1 MKRARPSKSLRQKDT
16 SSFAVEF
23 HASIEGRRP
32 GFYALEN
39 LAPKYAGNGD
49 DTLFYRIRFT
59 EEGGF
64 PHGDYA
70 FDLQLTRID
79 NPNRKKRA
87 RDEFEEEA
95 FDMTERIHFQVK
107 FPTILHSKVKRAK
120 VKGEDGKNET
130 FLLLPNYQVHMN
142 GEDRVKAIYFTLE
155 NNQLDERLKDEPL
168 WHLGL
173 DESTYWMPRVFGD
186 RYQAIEFIHPDPKV
200 PCGKPPHQQPQRSPR
215 WGFHRSNLPKLS
227 KSPKFKN
234 HQLILKGRIGGT
246 KAKRFAGFFKK
257 RGLGGV
263 QESTVMM
270 KLGRICEMEV
280 VIAYLCHYTNRIV
293 MEVGWFNHPT
303 KPYHGSSPDAVV
315 IVPGRTFKDYPDWV
329 IILIQKCQVDL
340 SSVDFSKIVL
350 EVKVSQTNCEFKAHY
365 VAQLYQEMIC
375 TNTYCA
381 ELVKMCLSTGEI
393 KVFRVYRNPIFE
405 SLFSE
410 CMDRVQKDLLAGK
423 RYVDVVDHPVNKNLR
438 AECMKV
444 AMYYNSDQYEPEIVP
459 ISKEVVDYRKWKE
472 VFETEVTKVP
482 VKPTATRVP
491 TKKRPRT
498 RERSPPYQEG
508 GVGTSYME
516 SDLWRNVKRRTVA
529 INNYI
534 KIGDSQSILD
544 ANLIQEQIEDYK
556 SLHKRLCKE

>member
-1 MKRARPSKSLRQKDT
+1 MKKRVRSSKPLSKKDT
-16 SSFAVEF
+16 SSFTVEF

-32 GFYALEN
+32 GFYVLEN

-49 DTLFYRIRFT
+49 DMLFYRIRFT

-79 NPNRKKRA
+79 NPDRKKRA

-95 FDMTERIHFQVK
+95 FDTTERVHFQVK

-120 VKGEDGKNET
+120 VKGRDGKNET
-130 FLLLPNYQVHMN
+130 LLLLPNYQVHMN
-142 GEDRVKAIYFTLE
+142 GDDRVKAIYFTLE

-200 PCGKPPHQQPQRSPR
+200 PCDKPSHQQPQRSPR

-234 HQLILKGRIGGT
+234 HQSILQGRIGGT
-246 KAKRFAGFFKK
+246 KSYKFAGFFKNY
-257 RGLGGV
+257 GLGG
-263 QESTVMM
+263 SGGSSVMM
-270 KLGRICEMEV
+270 KIGRMREMEV
-280 VIAYLCHYTNRIV
+280 VVAYLAHYKNRLV
-293 MEVGWFNHPT
+293 TEVGWFDHPS
-303 KPYHGSSPDAVV
+303 KPYHGASPDGL
-315 IVPGRTFKDYPDWV
+315 ITIPGRTFDDYPKWV
-329 IILIQKCQVDL
+329 TDLFEKAQVRL
-340 SSVDFSKIVL
+340 ANPEKLVL
-350 EVKVSQTNCEFKAHY
+350 EIKVSQVNCEFKAYY
-365 VAQLYQEMIC
+365 VAQIYQEMIC
-375 TNTYCA
+375 TGTHCA
-381 ELVKMCLSTGEI
+381 ELVKMCVTTGEI
-393 KVFRVYRNPIFE
+393 KAFRIYRNPIFE
-405 SLFSE
+405 HLFSE
-410 CMDRVQKDLLAGK
+410 CLDRVEKDMLAGTS
-423 RYVDVVDHPVNKNLR
+423 YQDAVDHPVNKNLR

-459 ISKEVVDYRKWKE
+459 ISKEVIDYRKWKE

-482 VKPTATRVP
+482 VNPPAITIVS
-491 TKKRPRT
+491 KKRCRVKD
-498 RERSPPYQEG
+498 RSPPYQEG

-534 KIGDSQSILD
+534 KVGDNQSILD
-544 ANLIQEQIEDYK
+544 ANLIQDQLEDYK
-556 SLHKRLCKE
+556 TLHKRLRKE